1 MCPDGPTVSGFK
13 STESQTIY
21 HRPVISLIDRYLLKE
36 VLKALLA
43 ILLVL
48 MLILLSNSFIKL
60 LKEVAAGDMGSNLLF
75 QMLGL
80 QMTTYISRLIP
91 PAFFFA
97 VLYSVGRMYRD
108 SEMVA
113 LESCGVGGLR
123 LYRSLL
129 LVVLP
134 VALLTAWLS
143 LVVQPWSSRT
153 SAQLVASQGGQASE
167 LEGIRAGRF
176 NEYSKGDLVLYVAS
190 IDDRERRMRDIFIQ
204 QRRAGVLSLISANSG
219 FQRIDEVSGDRYLV
233 LDDGYRYQGL
243 PGTFDYRVS
252 EFERYAL
259 RIEERDKGVVEQ
271 HRKSLS
277 NRALLTSSA
286 IEDRA
291 EFQVRVS
298 QILGLL
304 VFAFLSLPL
313 SRSMPRQGPFGRLM
327 LAFVLYTLYLSL
339 QGLAERWMIEG
350 ATASW
355 LGIWWVH
362 LSLFLVGVVI
372 LLPDTTRYR
381 MWRRQLGQ
389 VGT

>member
-1 MCPDGPTVSGFK
+1 M
-13 STESQTIY
+13 
-21 HRPVISLIDRYLLKE
+21 ISIIDRYLLKE

-43 ILLVL
+43 ILAVL
-48 MLILLSNSFIKL
+48 MLIMLSNSFIKL
-60 LKEVAAGDMGSNLLF
+60 LKEVASGDLNTNLLF
-75 QMLGL
+75 QLLGL
-80 QMTTYISRLIP
+80 QMSTYVSRLMP

-97 VLYSVGRMYRD
+97 VLYAVGRLYRD

-113 LESCGVGGLR
+113 LASCGVGGLR

-143 LVVQPWSSRT
+143 LVVQPWSSRM
-153 SAQLVASQGGQASE
+153 SAELIASQEGQASE
-167 LEGIRAGRF
+167 LAGISAGRF

-190 IDDRERRMRDIFIQ
+190 IDDRERRMRDVFIQ
-204 QRRAGVLSLISANSG
+204 QRREGVLSLISAKSG
-219 FQRIDEVSGDRYLV
+219 FQRIDETSGDRYLV

-243 PGTFDYRVS
+243 PGQFDYQVS
-252 EFERYAL
+252 EFKRYAL
-259 RIEERDKGVVEQ
+259 RIQERDQAVVEQ
-271 HRKSLS
+271 HRRSLS
-277 NRALLTSSA
+277 NRTLLVSA
-286 IEDRA
+286 NIEDHA
-291 EFQVRVS
+291 EFQVRIA

-313 SRSMPRQGPFGRLM
+313 SRSMPRQGPFGRLV

-350 ATASW
+350 VTPAW

-362 LSLFLVGVVI
+362 LSLALIGLLI
-372 LLPDTTRYR
+372 LLPDSGPWRI
-381 MWRRQLGQ
+381 WRRRLEQ
-389 VGT
+389 VGA

>member
-1 MCPDGPTVSGFK
+1 M
-13 STESQTIY
+13 
-21 HRPVISLIDRYLLKE
+21 ISLIDRYLLKE

-43 ILLVL
+43 IAAVL
-48 MLILLSNSFIKL
+48 ALILLSNSFIKL
-60 LKEVAAGDMGSNLLF
+60 LKEVASGDLNINLLF
-75 QMLGL
+75 QLLGL
-80 QMTTYISRLIP
+80 KMTAYLSRLMP

-97 VLYSVGRMYRD
+97 VLYAVGRMYRD

-129 LVVLP
+129 MVVVP

-153 SAQLVASQGGQASE
+153 SAELIASQEGQAGE
-167 LEGIRAGRF
+167 LSGIRAGNF

-190 IDDRERRMRDIFIQ
+190 IDDRDRRMQNVFVQ
-204 QRRAGVLSLISANSG
+204 QRRAGVLSLISAKSG
-219 FQRIDEVSGDRYLV
+219 FYRIDEESGDRYLV
-233 LDDGYRYQGL
+233 LDDGYRYEGQ
-243 PGTFDYRVS
+243 PGQFDYQVS
-252 EFERYAL
+252 EFKRYGL
-259 RIEERDKGVVEQ
+259 RIQEREEGVVEKQ
-271 HRKSLS
+271 RKSLS
-277 NRALLTSSA
+277 NRALLASSA
-286 IEDRA
+286 IADHA

-298 QILGLL
+298 QILGVL

-313 SRSMPRQGPFGRLM
+313 SRSMPRQGPFGRLV

-350 ATASW
+350 VSASW

-362 LSLFLVGVVI
+362 LSLVLIGLLI
-372 LLPDTTRYR
+372 LLPDTQRYR
-381 MWRRQLGQ
+381 AWRRRLGQ
-389 VGT
+389 VNA

>member
-1 MCPDGPTVSGFK
+1 M
-13 STESQTIY
+13 
-21 HRPVISLIDRYLLKE
+21 ISLIDRYLLKE

-43 ILLVL
+43 ILVVL

-60 LKEVAAGDMGSNLLF
+60 LKDVASGDLNTNLLF
-75 QMLGL
+75 QLLGL
-80 QMTTYISRLIP
+80 QMTAYISRLIP

-97 VLYSVGRMYRD
+97 VLYAVGRMYRD

-113 LESCGVGGLR
+113 LESCGVGGFR

-143 LVVQPWSSRT
+143 LVVEPWSNRA
-153 SAQLVASQGGQASE
+153 SALLVASQAGKASE
-167 LEGIRAGRF
+167 LAGISAGRF

-190 IDDRERRMRDIFIQ
+190 IDDREMRMQDVFIQ
-204 QRRAGVLSLISANSG
+204 QRQKGVLSLVSAKSG
-219 FQRIDEVSGDRYLV
+219 FHRIDVASGDRYLV
-233 LDDGYRYQGL
+233 LEDGYRYAGH
-243 PGTFDYRVS
+243 PGQLDYQVS
-252 EFERYAL
+252 EFKRYAI
-259 RIEERDKGVVEQ
+259 RIQERDETVVRQ
-271 HRKSLS
+271 HRRSLT
-277 NRALLTSSA
+277 NRALLNSTK

-291 EFQVRVS
+291 EFRVRVS

-313 SRSMPRQGPFGRLM
+313 SRSMPRQGPFGRLL

-350 ATASW
+350 VIAGW
-355 LGIWWVH
+355 IGIWWVH
-362 LSLFLVGVVI
+362 FGLMLIGLLI
-372 LLPDTTRYR
+372 LIPDTRSYR
-381 MWRRQLGQ
+381 VWRRRLGSAHA
-389 VGT
+389 